1 MTGIDF
7 GPMRMP
13 QINLSHDQEMELGTA
28 LAAIGVNITSE
39 YIIPSED
46 ANKYLQ

>member
-39 YIIPSED
+39 YISHPED
-46 ANKYLQ
+46 AGKYLQ